1 VTALQARTLQPS
13 PAMVLQPS
21 LAMALLAALCLPAAV
36 IAAEGGSSAPVPQ
49 SALHACAIIAAAT
62 ERLACYD
69 QLSGRTAPSGNAPL
83 AATPPSVAPALGS
96 AAAATAP
103 SVTSAAAATGTPSAI
118 AAPESFG
125 LYSAEHP
132 APPPA
137 SRSFTARVEALGGSA
152 SGHMTVALE
161 GGALWELD
169 EGDPLLA
176 VGDTVN
182 IRRAAL
188 GSFIMETP
196 SKRIHRVHRLR

>member
-13 PAMVLQPS
+13 PAMVLRPS
-21 LAMALLAALCLPAAV
+21 LAMALLAALCLPGTV
-36 IAAEGGSSAPVPQ
+36 IAADAGSSAPVPQ

-69 QLSGRTAPSGNAPL
+69 QLSGRTAPGGSAPL
-83 AATPPSVAPALGS
+83 VATPPPVAPAL
-96 AAAATAP
+96 AATA
-103 SVTSAAAATGTPSAI
+103 TPPAI
-118 AAPESFG
+118 AAPGSFG
-125 LYSAEHP
+125 LYFAEHP

-137 SRSFTARVEALGGSA
+137 SRSLAARVAALGGSA

-169 EGDPLLA
+169 EADPLLA
-176 VGDTVN
+176 VGDTVH
-182 IRRAAL
+182 ISRAAL